1 MIRVFL
7 PVIAFGGPFFAQARE
22 DFLNVPGGPVWY
34 RVSGNGTG
42 IPLLV
47 LHGGLGGTSCGS
59 AALAPLSSGRKLVVY
74 DQLGSGRSGRSTN
87 RTLWRVERFVEE
99 LDAVRKQ
106 LGLKR
111 IR

>member
-7 PVIAFGGPFFAQARE
+7 LVITFGGPFFAQARE
-22 DFLNVPGGPVWY
+22 GFLNVPGGAVWY

-47 LHGGLGGTSCGS
+47 LHGGPGGTSCGS
-59 AALAPLSSGRKLVVY
+59 SALAPLSSGRKLVVY
-74 DQLGSGRSGRSTN
+74 NQLGSGRSGRPTD

-111 IR
+111 IG